1 MKNSKLFK
9 LISFVLVFLIT
20 GISVFL
26 GTQSFAKYVDQFNQS
41 QSAGIA
47 SPVISVENGR
57 LSRIS
62 DTGQR
67 FVYDNSNFSD
77 GSMNFYDLKPSD
89 VIECFFS
96 VNNFE
101 GSRLNEVKMKV
112 TLAVRIFLRR
122 LTKDG
127 EIDEYYVVG
136 NTFLVSDDGAD
147 QEDMDGSNFSFYYS
161 NNDSLTNNEGDYIS
175 IPLDKNEDK
184 TDSLSSFISN
194 SENYNGRTLK
204 YSGNTSVGYD
214 HYLGFIFEP
223 GQQATEKAFLA
234 KVTLPAQN
242 ATNKEY
248 VSARLFINVSVHCE
262 QMQ

>member
-1 MKNSKLFK
+1 MKKNKAYK
-9 LISFVLVFLIT
+9 LICFVLIFLFT
-20 GISVFL
+20 GLSTFL
-26 GTQSFAKYVDQFNQS
+26 GTQSFAKYVDKFTQS
-41 QSAGIA
+41 QGAGVA

-62 DTGQR
+62 DTGER
-67 FVYDNSNFSD
+67 FVYDNSNFSE
-77 GSMNFYDLKPSD
+77 GSMDFYDLKPSD

-101 GSRLNEVKMKV
+101 GSKLNEVKMKV

-136 NTFLVSDDGAD
+136 NTFLVSDDASD
-147 QEDMDGSNFSFYYS
+147 QQDMDGSNFSFYYS

-175 IPLDKNEDK
+175 IPLDKNTDR
-184 TDSLSSFISN
+184 TDSLSGFISN
-194 SENYNGRTLK
+194 NDFYNGRTLK
-204 YSGNTSVGYD
+204 YSGNSSIGYD

-223 GQQATEKAFLA
+223 GQAATEKAFLA
-234 KVTLPAQN
+234 KITLPAQN
-242 ATNKEY
+242 ATSKEY
-248 VSARLFINVSVHCE
+248 VSARLFINISVHCE